1 MRRDAKVLEA
11 YVRELLD
18 AMPDACFM
26 VDASGGI
33 VSFNSVAEGMF
44 GHSRQEL
51 RGKSIGTL
59 IPERFRATHA
69 GHCADYFAVPRTR
82 AMGAGLSLVAS
93 RKDGTEFPVE
103 ISLSPIA
110 TDQGTFVLGT
120 VRDVSQSEGRYRA
133 IFDQVAVGVVHSNA
147 EGRFL
152 DVNRKFCE
160 ISGYAREEALRLGI
174 RQTTHP
180 DDVARSVEN
189 RARMLGGDGSA
200 YEREARIV
208 RKDGTEIWAHV
219 TTSLVRGADGR
230 PLHFLSVI
238 HEVSAQ
244 KRSELALHE
253 SEARFRAMIEQSIS
267 GACIIDADRRF
278 AYVNPRLAAI
288 LGYESA
294 EPIAGRPILDF
305 VAPEDRALVARNMQA
320 RMAGEAQS
328 VRYSFRAIRRD
339 GSQIL
344 LGAHGTIG
352 TYGGKRV
359 VIATVQD
366 VTELRRAEEELERTV
381 AKLRHAVQSTI
392 QVVSTIGELRDAYTH
407 GHEHR
412 VGELATAIAAKMSL
426 PADRVEGVRVAG
438 YLHDVGKMAI
448 PAEILS
454 KPARLT
460 KNEFELVKQHAQQS
474 YNILKGVDFPWPV
487 AEAAWQHH
495 ERLDGSGYPRALK
508 GEAIILE
515 ARILAVADTVEAMS
529 SHRPYRPGLGIDK
542 ALAEI
547 ERGRGTVYDP
557 AVADACLT
565 LFRTGGYVIPA

>member
-1 MRRDAKVLEA
+1 MLRDAKVLEA

-26 VDASGGI
+26 VDSSGSI
-33 VSFNSVAEGMF
+33 VSFNSMAERMF
-44 GHSRQEL
+44 GHTGQEL
-51 RGKSIGTL
+51 RGKSIGAL
-59 IPERFRATHA
+59 MPERFRATHA

-82 AMGAGLSLVAS
+82 AMGAGLSLVAL
-93 RKDGTEFPVE
+93 RKDGTELPVE

-110 TDQGTFVLGT
+110 TDQGIFVLGA
-120 VRDVSQSEGRYRA
+120 VRDVGQSEGRYRA
-133 IFDQVAVGVVHSNA
+133 IFDQVAVGVVHSST

-160 ISGYAREEALRLGI
+160 ISGYARDEALRLSI
-174 RQTTHP
+174 RQITHP
-180 DDVARSVEN
+180 DDIARSIEN

-200 YEREARIV
+200 YEREARLL
-208 RKDGTEIWAHV
+208 RKDGGAIWAHI

-238 HEVSAQ
+238 HDISAQ
-244 KRSELALHE
+244 KRGEQALHE
-253 SEARFRAMIEQSIS
+253 SELRFRAMIEQSIS
-267 GACIIDADRRF
+267 GTCIIDAEGRF
-278 AYVNPRLAAI
+278 VYVNPRLVAI
-288 LGYESA
+288 LGHASA
-294 EPIAGRPILDF
+294 DAITGRPVLEF
-305 VAPEDRALVARNMQA
+305 VAPEDHALVAKNMQA
-320 RMAGEAQS
+320 RIAGEAQS
-328 VRYSFRAIRRD
+328 ARYHFQAIRND
-339 GSQIL
+339 GSRIT

-352 TYGGKRV
+352 SYGGKRV

-366 VTELRRAEEELERTV
+366 VTELHRAEEEIERTV

-407 GHEHR
+407 GHERR
-412 VGELATAIAAKMSL
+412 VGELATAIATQLDL
-426 PADRVEGVRVAG
+426 PADRVEGIRVAG
-438 YLHDVGKMAI
+438 FLHDVGKIAI
-448 PAEILS
+448 PVEILS
-454 KPARLT
+454 KPTRLS
-460 KNEFELVKQHAQQS
+460 KHEFEFVKQHAQQG
-474 YNILKGVDFPWPV
+474 YDILKGVDFPWPV
-487 AEAAWQHH
+487 AQAAWQHH

-547 ERGRGTVYDP
+547 ERGRGTVYDA